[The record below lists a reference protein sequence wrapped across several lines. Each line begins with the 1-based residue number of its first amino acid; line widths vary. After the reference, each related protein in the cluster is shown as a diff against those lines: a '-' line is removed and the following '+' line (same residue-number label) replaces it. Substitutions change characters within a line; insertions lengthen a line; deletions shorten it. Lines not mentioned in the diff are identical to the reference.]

1 VILARRVLWLGSLLA
16 MLGHAAPANA
26 DDDDIQRR
34 KFSFAERGGKLAVSG
49 SFAEIFPRAAI
60 RRLNSGFPT
69 TVVLRVYVYRAS
81 NRDVPVSFVLATFRV
96 VYDLW
101 EEDYTVRTDGPLG
114 RKSKKYSK
122 RKDALTAITELDEFP
137 LAPLTRIKKGP
148 HYIAALVIELNPVSK
163 AMLAEMRRWL
173 KRPAGAARLDSSS
186 SFFGSFVSV
195 FVNPKLQEADKVL
208 KFQTQEFYRVD
219 SDD

>member
-1 VILARRVLWLGSLLA
+1 MLAVLSHATLA
-16 MLGHAAPANA
+16 AAQ
-26 DDDDIQRR
+26 DDSDIERR
-34 KFSFAERGGKLAVSG
+34 KFSFAERSGKLVVSG
-49 SFAEIFPRAAI
+49 SVAEIFDRAAI
-60 RRLNSGFPT
+60 KRLNSGFPT
-69 TVVLRVYVYRAS
+69 TVVLRIYVYAAD

-122 RKDALTAITELDEFP
+122 RKQALAAITEFDEFP
-137 LAPLTRIKKGP
+137 LSPLSRIKKGP
-148 HYIAALVIELNPVSK
+148 HYIAAMVVELNPVSK
-163 AMLAEMRRWL
+163 EMLAEMRRWL
-173 KRPAGAARLDSSS
+173 KRPAGATRLDSSS

-195 FVNPKLQEADKVL
+195 FVNPKLQEADSVL
-208 KFQTQEFYRVD
+208 KLQTQEFYRVD